1 MLDINEAIARALRNI
16 AKFGDTDIFPFLFE
30 RHVFYDSREECQK
43 LLVGIHTNFETVL
56 HEWPPTTHESL
67 TQVGYTGFRWAT
79 QIEPFWNAYYLS
91 LVLCLAKQIEDK
103 RIPCGDGIVF
113 SYRYDWSQDESKIF
127 GNSTWNDY
135 RLRCIELCR
144 SGGIE
149 FVVLTDI
156 ADFYPRIYHHRLENE
171 LNRLPERA
179 DIPNRIMKLLQAFS
193 KNVSYGLPVGG
204 PASRILSELAL
215 NAVDQHLRAN
225 QISFCRYSDDY
236 ALFCRTKS
244 EAYANLVFLAEK
256 LFNEGLVLQK
266 KKTRILPSKE
276 FQDTWRLLDPSLPAT
291 TDEQKL
297 LNISIRFDPYSE
309 TPEED
314 YEKIAKAVAQVN
326 VIGIL
331 TREIAKTTIDTTVAK
346 QAIKVIRAL
355 DRNEREG
362 ALQTLLEKDNLDTL
376 SPVFVTL
383 MRAVRGTYD
392 DLGEESKAAIDD
404 ALIRIFE
411 EHQHILSVEVNLA
424 YYLQA
429 LSRRHSSRKEE
440 ILVDVYNKQT
450 SPVLRRIIISTMA
463 NWGCHYW
470 LSDLKTKYGAF
481 YEWEKPVMILASYF
495 LTDEGKHW
503 RQHTKNSWNPAQ
515 KLIRDWFKDRF
526 ETQKYIPT

>member
-1 MLDINEAIARALRNI
+1 MRRLRVRFRTSQ
-16 AKFGDTDIFPFLFE
+16 KFGDTDIFPFLFE
-30 RHVFYDSREECQK
+30 RHVFFDRGKECQK
-43 LLVGIHTNFETVL
+43 LLQNIHRHFDTLVQ
-56 HEWPPTTHESL
+56 EWPPITHESL

-91 LVLCLAKQIEDK
+91 LVLCLAEQIEDK
-103 RIPCGDGIVF
+103 RIPCDDGVVF
-113 SYRYDWSQDESKIF
+113 SYRYDWSEDESKIF

-135 RLRCIELCR
+135 RLRCIEVCK
-144 SGGIE
+144 SGGTE

-179 DIPNRIMKLLQAFS
+179 DIPNRIMTLLQAFS

-215 NAVDQHLRAN
+215 NAVDQHLRAK

-236 ALFCRTKS
+236 TLFCKTKS

-266 KKTRILPSKE
+266 KKTRILPSRE
-276 FQDTWRLLDPSLPAT
+276 FHDTWRLLDPNLPAT
-291 TDEQKL
+291 SDEKKL

-331 TREIAKTTIDTTVAK
+331 AREIAKTTIDTTVTK
-346 QAIKVIRAL
+346 QAINVIRAL
-355 DRNEREG
+355 DRSEREG
-362 ALQTLLEKDNLDTL
+362 ALKTLLEKENLDTL

-392 DLGEESKAAIDD
+392 DLGDESKAAIDS

-411 EHQHILSVEVNLA
+411 EQQHILSVEVNLA

-429 LSRRHSSRKEE
+429 LSRRHSPRKEE
-440 ILVDVYNKQT
+440 ILVDAYDKHT
-450 SPVLRRIIISTMA
+450 SPILRRIIISTMA
-463 NWGCHYW
+463 NWSCHYW
-470 LSDLKTKYGAF
+470 LSDLKAKYGALD
-481 YEWEKPVMILASYF
+481 EWEKRVMILGSYF
-495 LTDEGKHW
+495 LTDEGRHW
-503 RQHTKNSWNPAQ
+503 RQRTKKSWNPVQ
-515 KLIRDWFKDRF
+515 TLIRDWFKKRF
-526 ETQKYIPT
+526 ETQQYIPT

>member
-1 MLDINEAIARALRNI
+1 M
-16 AKFGDTDIFPFLFE
+16 
-30 RHVFYDSREECQK
+30 
-43 LLVGIHTNFETVL
+43 
-56 HEWPPTTHESL
+56 
-67 TQVGYTGFRWAT
+67 
-79 QIEPFWNAYYLS
+79 
-91 LVLCLAKQIEDK
+91 
-103 RIPCGDGIVF
+103 
-113 SYRYDWSQDESKIF
+113 
-127 GNSTWNDY
+127 
-135 RLRCIELCR
+135 
-144 SGGIE
+144 
-149 FVVLTDI
+149 VLTDI

-355 DRNEREG
+355 DRNERER

-392 DLGEESKAAIDD
+392 DLGEKSKAAIDD

-450 SPVLRRIIISTMA
+450 SPVLRRIIIPDYA
-463 NWGCHYW
+463 
-470 LSDLKTKYGAF
+470 
-481 YEWEKPVMILASYF
+481 
-495 LTDEGKHW
+495 
-503 RQHTKNSWNPAQ
+503 
-515 KLIRDWFKDRF
+515 
-526 ETQKYIPT
+526 